1 MADHDDDSDVDSD
14 LDPEDEAEARR
25 ARKAIPV
32 ENRFEF
38 TPVECPVL
46 DNLKE
51 QFPDSIQQF
60 EKWYEI
66 GCFYVQFPSIASLV
80 YSRYS

>member
-38 TPVECPVL
+38 TPVNCPVL

-51 QFPDSIQQF
+51 QFPDSIEQF
-60 EKWYEI
+60 EKWYEVDMQLL
-66 GCFYVQFPSIASLV
+66 FYCIIMM
-80 YSRYS
+80 